1 MARGGSPTRV
11 GLVVHPTRDVEDEL
25 AALRRWAGEQ
35 GGEIVQVDDQE
46 REFAERA
53 DVEDTDL
60 VVTLGGDGTMLS
72 GIAVAGRANRPVLG
86 AACGSLGVLTAV
98 EVGALPH
105 ALDRFRAG
113 DWIAR
118 SIPALEAECDDGGS
132 LTALNDLSLIR
143 SGEGQVTTEATVDG
157 ALYARVV
164 GDGFVVSTPI
174 GSSAYTLAAGGPLL
188 APGTDAFVF
197 IPLASHGGS
206 APPLV
211 VGARSTLALAIGL
224 GHGGARLEVDGDTAT
239 AQPESLTVRLRPE
252 TGTLVTF
259 DDAEPLL
266 AGLRRRR
273 ILMDSP
279 RVLARDEREDDA
291 AE

>member
-1 MARGGSPTRV
+1 MARGDPSMRV
-11 GLVVHPTRDVEDEL
+11 GLVVHPTREVDDEIS
-25 AALRRWAGEQ
+25 ALRRWAREHD
-35 GGEIVQVDDQE
+35 GEIVQVDAQE

-53 DVEDTDL
+53 DAEDTDL
-60 VVTLGGDGTMLS
+60 IVTLGGDGTMLS
-72 GIAVAGRANRPVLG
+72 GLRMGAPANRPVLG

-98 EVGALPH
+98 EADALPH
-105 ALDRFRAG
+105 ALDRFGAG

-118 SIPALEAECDDGGS
+118 SVPALEAEYDDGRS
-132 LTALNDLSLIR
+132 LTALNDLALIR

-174 GSSAYTLAAGGPLL
+174 GSSAYTMAAGGPLL
-188 APGTDAFVF
+188 APGADAFVF

-206 APPLV
+206 VPPLV
-211 VGARSTLALAIGL
+211 VGARSTLALSIGL
-224 GHGGARLEVDGDTAT
+224 GHGGARLEVDGDTVRAE
-239 AQPESLTVRLRPE
+239 PESLTVQLRTE
-252 TGTLVTF
+252 TATLVTF

-279 RVLARDEREDDA
+279 RVLARDQREG
-291 AE
+291 